1 MKQQDFFR
9 TLNKELKKKNFND
22 YIICTGCGNHQ
33 MFAAQYI
40 NWKATNYYTSGSL
53 GVMGSC
59 IPYAIGAAIANP
71 DKKILAI
78 DGDGSFNMTMQD
90 LKTIKR
96 YNLQNI
102 KIAVM
107 NDG

>member
-1 MKQQDFFR
+1 
-9 TLNKELKKKNFND
+9 
-22 YIICTGCGNHQ
+22 
-33 MFAAQYI
+33 
-40 NWKATNYYTSGSL
+40 
-53 GVMGSC
+53 MGSC